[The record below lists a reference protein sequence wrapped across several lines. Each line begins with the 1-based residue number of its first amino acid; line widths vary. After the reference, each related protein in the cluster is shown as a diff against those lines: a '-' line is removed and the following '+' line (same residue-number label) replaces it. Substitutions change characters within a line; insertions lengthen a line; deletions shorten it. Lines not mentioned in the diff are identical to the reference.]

1 MKFTKSMISFAIGD
15 AIGVP
20 VEFNSRETLKNIPIC
35 DMEEYGAHYQPL
47 DTWSD
52 DTSMTLATT
61 LSIIEKNNI
70 DYNDIMN
77 NFVKWYEKAKFTAT
91 DKCFDIGITCS
102 SALYNFN
109 GNNAPECGLSDVR
122 SNGNGSLMRMLPI
135 AFYCYYKKLTNEQI
149 YVLVKNILSLTHSHE
164 ISILGCY
171 IYTKYIMFLLDGND
185 KFESYKMLKQVDY
198 NMFSVETINI
208 YNRILKK
215 DIYKLRNK
223 EIKSSGYVV
232 DSLEAVLWVI
242 LNTNDFSSSILTA
255 VNLGEDT
262 DTIGAI
268 TGSISGLI
276 YNFEDIPSKW
286 IENLKKKDYLI
297 ELSNRFEK
305 IISMEEF

>member
-1 MKFTKSMISFAIGD
+1 MKFTQSMISFAIGD

-20 VEFNSRETLKNIPIC
+20 VEFNSRETLKNNPIR
-35 DMEEYGAHYQPL
+35 DMEEYGTHYQPL
-47 DTWSD
+47 GTWSD
-52 DTSMTLATT
+52 DTSMTLATI

-77 NFVKWYEKAKFTAT
+77 NFVKWYKKAEFTAT

-109 GNNAPECGLSDVR
+109 GNNAIECGLSDVR

-135 AFYCYYKKLTNEQI
+135 AFYCYYKKLITEQI
-149 YVLVKNILSLTHSHE
+149 YELVKNISSLTHSHE

-198 NMFSVETINI
+198 TRFSVETINI

-215 DIYKLRNK
+215 DIYKLKNK

-232 DSLEAVLWVI
+232 DTLEAVLWVI

-297 ELSNRFEK
+297 DVSNRFEK